1 MRRKIADDQ
10 STLVLIKWDVL
21 ENSLHLSS
29 SYDHFSDETPNVC
42 LGHVRFARQGRR
54 SDDGAA
60 ARCSATEG
68 RKNLRMNNVG
78 MNLDFDKRMA
88 TA

>member
-1 MRRKIADDQ
+1 MR
-10 STLVLIKWDVL
+10 V
-21 ENSLHLSS
+21 
-29 SYDHFSDETPNVC
+29 
-42 LGHVRFARQGRR
+42 GHVLFARQGRR
-54 SDDGAA
+54 SYDGAA

-68 RKNLRMNNVG
+68 RKNLRMNDVG